1 MATANGTSPRSTA
14 VRSTWSTSAHIVFP
28 RSGPPDGPPPLP
40 FTPAR
45 AMSTAPR
52 PDVDD
57 GPGDAL
63 RLRRELVAEDLAEQ
77 IVDDGGQ
84 PLLGERRRGLF
95 RLPHVDVAQ
104 PALGPLEGDV
114 GDQALGRLVPEP
126 GTDAGVEGS
135 VDRDVL
141 GEHVG
146 HGGSP
151 RPSPTSSECT
161 SDGCTVGAVPRP
173 VKRPYD
179 NRTRELQSK
188 ATRDRILEAART
200 LLVAHGY
207 RATTIAAIARAA
219 DVHVDTIYA
228 LVGRKPAVLQALIE
242 RAISGGAAAVAPQ
255 DRDYVKA
262 MKAEPDPRAKL
273 VIYAGAITRIQTRLA
288 PLLLALR
295 DAAATEPEA
304 RQVWD
309 EINDRRAGN
318 MRSLVRDLGPEGT
331 LRRGVSVDE
340 AADVIWLTAS
350 AETFI
355 QLTVERGWSV
365 GAYERWLVAAW
376 PRLLLADG

>member
-1 MATANGTSPRSTA
+1 MY
-14 VRSTWSTSAHIVFP
+14 
-28 RSGPPDGPPPLP
+28 SG
-40 FTPAR
+40 
-45 AMSTAPR
+45 
-52 PDVDD
+52 
-57 GPGDAL
+57 
-63 RLRRELVAEDLAEQ
+63 RR
-77 IVDDGGQ
+77 
-84 PLLGERRRGLF
+84 
-95 RLPHVDVAQ
+95 
-104 PALGPLEGDV
+104 
-114 GDQALGRLVPEP
+114 
-126 GTDAGVEGS
+126 
-135 VDRDVL
+135 
-141 GEHVG
+141 
-146 HGGSP
+146 
-151 RPSPTSSECT
+151 
-161 SDGCTVGAVPRP
+161 PRP

-179 NRTRELQSK
+179 NRTRELQSD

-200 LLVAHGY
+200 LLVEHGY
-207 RATTIAAIARAA
+207 RTTTIAAIARAA
-219 DVHVDTIYA
+219 DVHADTIYA

-242 RAISGGAAAVAPQ
+242 RAISGGAGAVAPQ
-255 DRDYVKA
+255 DRDYVRA

-273 VIYAGAITRIQTRLA
+273 AIYARAITRIQTRLA

-295 DAAATEPEA
+295 DAAATESEA